1 MNNLKKVRNNSTKT
15 KDTHKTNS
23 TKIPIPISK
32 TYKKT
37 TTQTN

>member
-15 KDTHKTNS
+15 KDVNRTNS

-32 TYKKT
+32 TYKNT
-37 TTQTN
+37 TKQTN